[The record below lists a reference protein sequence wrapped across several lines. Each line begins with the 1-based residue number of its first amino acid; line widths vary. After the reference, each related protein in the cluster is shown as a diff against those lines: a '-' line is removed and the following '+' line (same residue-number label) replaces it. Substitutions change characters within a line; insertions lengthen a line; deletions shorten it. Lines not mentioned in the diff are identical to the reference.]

1 MDEES
6 AGIFAELEALFG
18 GAFVLIWFAVVAVLI
33 ASLWKIYTKAGQP
46 GWAGIVPIYNIIVL
60 LNIVGRPIWWIVLF
74 CVPFVNFIA
83 FIIIAIDLAKSFG
96 KDIGFAIGMVL
107 LSFIFFPMLAFGDAR
122 YLGPSAVGAA
132 TP

>member
-1 MDEES
+1 MLD
-6 AGIFAELEALFG
+6 AEP
-18 GAFVLIWFAVVAVLI
+18 

-107 LSFIFFPMLAFGDAR
+107 LPFIFFPMLAFGDAR